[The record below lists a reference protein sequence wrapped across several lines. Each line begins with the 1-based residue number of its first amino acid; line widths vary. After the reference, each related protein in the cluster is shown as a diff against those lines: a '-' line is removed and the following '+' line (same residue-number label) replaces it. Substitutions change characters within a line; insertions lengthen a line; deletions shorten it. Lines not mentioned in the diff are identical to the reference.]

1 MKKTLIALATLGVVG
16 AAAAEATV
24 YGRVDAGIKSE
35 NNAATVV
42 SGVTGTPRIGFKG
55 SEDLGGG
62 LSASFGVETGF
73 NNIAEAA
80 TSLGDRGAF
89 IGVGGSFGT
98 VKIGSS
104 LLTPTFFATAATDAM
119 GLPNYNPTESRM
131 WGQGHENL
139 RHDNAIQYDN
149 NIAGVTVKVSYVPA
163 GNNSDQARTD
173 LAAIYS
179 NSGLTVALASH
190 TDADRTTVAGVAYD
204 MGVAKVTYNR
214 ATGTHTGTGMG
225 VSAPMGAV
233 TVGAALYEDADSQ
246 ATVAHAA
253 YALSKATGLNAYI
266 SSPKGGTSSFGV
278 GLSHSF

>member
-35 NNAATVV
+35 NNSATVV

-62 LSASFGVETGF
+62 LSASFGLETGF
-73 NNIAEAA
+73 NNIANGA

-104 LLTPTFFATAATDAM
+104 LLTPTFFVTAATDAM
-119 GLPNYNPTESRM
+119 GLPNYNPAEARM
-131 WGQGHENL
+131 WGQGHQNL

-149 NIAGVTVKVSYVPA
+149 NIGGVAVKISYVPA
-163 GNNSDQARTD
+163 GNNSGQARTD
-173 LAAIYS
+173 LAAIYKIE
-179 NSGLTVALASH
+179 GLTLAIASH

-246 ATVAHAA
+246 ATIAHLG
-253 YALSKATGLNAYI
+253 YALSKATGLNAYV
-266 SSPKGGTSSFGV
+266 SSPKGGTSAFGV